1 MIEQLVAILEQKFKD
16 LTAEETADI
25 LWLTLQQWQTDAAAL
40 SQTQSSSSSSKS
52 SSVEIIDSDAAP
64 VLPLTNNVSASV
76 PAPRPLP
83 MAGLTTRTQTEAQSK
98 TPSTLDAPLAIP
110 DAPALRNTLDLLKAL
125 RPLMRQEPS
134 AQGSYLDVPATVRA
148 IAETDLW
155 SLQLRPVLEPWLELA
170 IVVDATAS
178 MVIWQRTILSLR
190 RVLAQSGV
198 FRDVRMWSLETQDLS
213 ERSPQQSSPN
223 AKLCIRSGFGP
234 AASLQPPCR
243 PQELIDPNGRRLIL
257 VISDCIAPHWDTQQ
271 IRDLLQIWAKYGPMA
286 LVQVLPEWLWNRT
299 ALNDVVKGQIYSLT
313 PGQSNQSLTF
323 IRRERW
329 RRTTLLGVKVPVLTL
344 EPDVANRWSQMVAG
358 KATVSAPGLLFSSVS
373 SQQSSFDLE
382 PGSQKSSSAQPVLT
396 SEQRLEQFRNF
407 SSAMARRLAGLLAS
421 CPEVNLPI
429 VRMVQA
435 AMLPDAQQVHVAEV
449 LLGGLFKPQIEITAH
464 TPADQVQYVFHDGV
478 QPLVQDTIP
487 SDRVF
492 AALSTWLNYR
502 FGYALEDFRAHI
514 ILEQTEQIKPFAGVM
529 LDILKRRGDEYA
541 EIISSIEPIYQ
552 PQYTTFTA
560 LSQAET
566 ASQDYEINAH
576 VRSSGIAVIAI
587 HGGNLQPGTTQIAK
601 AVAGNIHSF
610 YSFVSLKPEIDQ
622 TLYIPSTQFDE
633 ATALDI
639 VGRAQTVLSIHGCQG
654 ETEFI
659 KVGGLDRDGLE
670 RIKTELAAAGFSV
683 SDDETGGTNPDNLCN
698 RGRNRRGV
706 QLEISRRLRRRL
718 INSANEVQDSAGFS
732 QLVEVLQRCLQVTT
746 TATAFTRTES
756 RSEANFPDL
765 ETLEFTIAQLIDA
778 ASTAPFPPLQTQ
790 DVEVVTIV
798 FEAKSEELQPF
809 EFESAT
815 IERRVEW
822 VIRRQRRQ
830 AQRWVEALGNNL
842 QLEMVAI
849 PSGSFLMGSP
859 NGEPDSAVPQHQV
872 RLAAFFMGRY
882 PVTQAQWQFVTRLP
896 QVKRELQ
903 PDPSYFKGGNC
914 PVERVSWD
922 DAMEFCARLSAHTGR
937 DYRLPTEAEWE
948 YACRAGTTTPFHVGE
963 TITPDLANYD
973 GTSMYNDG
981 PKGGNRGKTTPVDH
995 FGLANTFGLCDMH
1008 GNVFEWCEDHWHSNY
1023 EGAPVD
1029 GSAWISEN
1037 DTANRVV
1044 RGGSWYNN
1052 PRYSC
1057 SAYRNDHAQADVNF
1071 FIGFRVVCSAPRTL
1085 K

>member
-1 MIEQLVAILEQKFKD
+1 MCGCGV
-16 LTAEETADI
+16 
-25 LWLTLQQWQTDAAAL
+25 W
-40 SQTQSSSSSSKS
+40 
-52 SSVEIIDSDAAP
+52 
-64 VLPLTNNVSASV
+64 
-76 PAPRPLP
+76 RP
-83 MAGLTTRTQTEAQSK
+83 K
-98 TPSTLDAPLAIP
+98 T
-110 DAPALRNTLDLLKAL
+110 
-125 RPLMRQEPS
+125 
-134 AQGSYLDVPATVRA
+134 Y
-148 IAETDLW
+148 
-155 SLQLRPVLEPWLELA
+155 
-170 IVVDATAS
+170 
-178 MVIWQRTILSLR
+178 
-190 RVLAQSGV
+190 
-198 FRDVRMWSLETQDLS
+198 S

-271 IRDLLQIWAKYGPMA
+271 IRDLLQIWAKHGPMA

-373 SQQSSFDLE
+373 SQPSSSDSD
-382 PGSQKSSSAQPVLT
+382 PGSQKSSSAQPVLAP
-396 SEQRLEQFRNF
+396 EQRLEQFRNF

-449 LLGGLFKPQIEITAH
+449 LLGGLFKPQLEITAH

-541 EIISSIEPIYQ
+541 EIISSIEQIYQ

-601 AVAGNIHSF
+601 AVAGDIHSF

-670 RIKTELAAAGFSV
+670 RIKTALAAAGFSV

-698 RGRNRRGV
+698 RGRNRRGM

-746 TATAFTRTES
+746 TATAFTRTEPL
-756 RSEANFPDL
+756 SEANFPDL

-778 ASTAPFPPLQTQ
+778 ASTAPSPPLQTQ

-798 FEAKSEELQPF
+798 FEAKLQPF

-815 IERRVEW
+815 IERRVNGSEKQQEQPSIEW
-822 VIRRQRRQ
+822 VIRRQRGQ
-830 AQRWVEALGNNL
+830 AQRWIEPLGNDL
-842 QLEMVAI
+842 QLEMVSI

-859 NGEPDSAVPQHQV
+859 QDEPERNDYEDPQHQV
-872 RLAAFFMGRY
+872 RLAAFLMGRY
-882 PVTQAQWQFVTRLP
+882 PVTQAQWRFVIGLP
-896 QVKRELQ
+896 QVKRKLNL
-903 PDPSYFKGGNC
+903 DPSRFKGDSR

-922 DAMEFCARLSAHTGR
+922 DAVEFCARLSAHTDR

-948 YACRAGTTTPFHVGE
+948 YACRAGTQTSFSFGNILTT
-963 TITPDLANYD
+963 DLANYS
-973 GTSMYNDG
+973 GSYTYNDG
-981 PKGGNRGKTTPVDH
+981 PKGENRQETTAVEH
-995 FGLANTFGLCDMH
+995 FGFANTFGLCDMH

-1023 EGAPVD
+1023 EGAPVN
-1029 GSAWISEN
+1029 GSAWLSDD
-1037 DTANRVV
+1037 DTARRVL
-1044 RGGSWYNN
+1044 RGGSWNYG
-1052 PRYSC
+1052 PRDC
-1057 SAYRNDHAQADVNF
+1057 RSAYRYFDAPDVTTLDL
-1071 FIGFRVVCSAPRTL
+1071 GFRVVCSAPRTL